1 MKGVGFADAEVDPK
15 AMSGRRIK
23 RGLLLVQ
30 VRELESPG
38 IAWLRWRDFDWRVHY
53 LPRPASVLMG
63 AAEASPSMTVFS
75 FSSALIIKEMK

>member
-30 VRELESPG
+30 VSELESPG
-38 IAWLRWRDFDWRVHY
+38 IAWLRWRDFD
-53 LPRPASVLMG
+53 
-63 AAEASPSMTVFS
+63 
-75 FSSALIIKEMK
+75 